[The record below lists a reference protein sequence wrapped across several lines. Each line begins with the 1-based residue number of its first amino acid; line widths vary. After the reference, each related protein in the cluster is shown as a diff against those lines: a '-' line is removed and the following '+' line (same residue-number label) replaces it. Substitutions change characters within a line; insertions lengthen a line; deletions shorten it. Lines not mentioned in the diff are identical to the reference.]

1 MSNLKE
7 KNAPPKWGSWVLQF
21 ESLIREVRMPFPE
34 PSTLVD
40 RDLVFNFFWR
50 FGALEAALI
59 ADPQF
64 RQVRKKNLAPD
75 PGWGQFTKALEEDLR
90 AWESP
95 SFREAATTLLDCGVR
110 RQVVRDDAVDWEL
123 LTPAPSGSRVA
134 FTIDTLICVRNT
146 LFHGGKFSAREMA
159 IARDTRVLRA
169 AINVLDE
176 CYEIHEGIRFVI
188 DDVAHAA

>member
-1 MSNLKE
+1 
-7 KNAPPKWGSWVLQF
+7 
-21 ESLIREVRMPFPE
+21 MPFPE

-75 PGWGQFTKALEEDLR
+75 PGWGQFTKALEDGG

-110 RQVVRDDAVDWEL
+110 RQVVRDDAVNWEL
-123 LTPAPSGSRVA
+123 LTPAPSASRLA

-146 LFHGGKFSAREMA
+146 LFHGGKFSGREIA
-159 IARDTRVLRA
+159 VARDTRVLRA
-169 AINVLDE
+169 AINVLNE
-176 CYEIHEGIRFVI
+176 CYEIHQGIRGIVN
-188 DDVAHAA
+188 DVARAA